1 MKEKRELLLGLG
13 WGATTIILLI
23 ALVLTSKI
31 PTLENGEEVVAK
43 IDGKTFSINELYRS
57 LKTQG
62 GYSVLNTLV
71 DKFIISKEI
80 TNNSDAEQ
88 YAENQLETYRLQY
101 KNQGYDFDVLLKQ
114 NGYTIDVFKE
124 DVMYQYNSNIVAEN
138 YLKGKFTE
146 KEINNYYKTD
156 IYEELTVRH
165 ILVLPNAEEDATD
178 AEKQKAEDAA
188 FKKANEILEKV
199 KKGEDFSKLAKE
211 YSEDTGT
218 KENGGLYSNFTE
230 ANTDSAF
237 YKAAYALKDGEYTL
251 TPVKSQYGYHIILK
265 VSNNGKPKLENVK
278 DKVLD
283 GLLDELKD
291 DDENA
296 ITKAW
301 FEIRKKYNLSIV
313 DTDLE
318 KIYKTMSES
327 YK

>member
-43 IDGKTFSINELYRS
+43 IDGKTFSINELYGS

-80 TNNSDAEQ
+80 TDNSDAKQ

-114 NGYTIDVFKE
+114 NGYTIDVFKD

-165 ILVLPNAEEDATD
+165 ILVLPNAEENATD

-188 FKKANEILEKV
+188 LKKANEILEKV

>member
-1 MKEKRELLLGLG
+1 MKEKKELLLSLG

-43 IDGKTFSINELYRS
+43 IDGKTFSINELYGS

-80 TNNSDAEQ
+80 TDNADAEQ

-101 KNQGYDFDVLLKQ
+101 KSQGNDFDVLLKQ

-138 YLKGKFTE
+138 YLKGLFTE
-146 KEINNYYKTD
+146 KEINAYYKTD

-165 ILVLPNAEEDATD
+165 ILILPNAEEDATD
-178 AEKQKAEDAA
+178 AEKQKAEDVAL
-188 FKKANEILEKV
+188 KKANEILGKI
-199 KKGEDFSKLAKE
+199 KKGEDFIQLAKE

-218 KENGGLYSNFTE
+218 KANGGLYSNFTE

-278 DKVLD
+278 DKVVD

-291 DDENA
+291 NDENA
-296 ITKAW
+296 VTKAW
-301 FEIRKKYNLSIV
+301 FEIRKKYNLSII
-313 DTDLE
+313 DTNLE

>member
-1 MKEKRELLLGLG
+1 MKEKRELLLSLG

-43 IDGKTFSINELYRS
+43 IDGKTFSINELYGS

-80 TNNSDAEQ
+80 TDNSDAKQ

-138 YLKGKFTE
+138 YLKGLFTE
-146 KEINNYYKTD
+146 KEINDYYKTD

-165 ILVLPNAEEDATD
+165 ILVLPDAEENATD

-188 FKKANEILEKV
+188 LKKANEILEKV